1 MDQFL
6 DQETDIVAP
15 FLFKF
20 ELVMLVLVVLVVDI
34 LVVLWEGWWSWVVV
48 VGCSV
53 GLCSWLVVI
62 GVDKE

>member
-20 ELVMLVLVVLVVDI
+20 ELVMLVLVVLVDI
-34 LVVLWEGWWSWVVV
+34 LVVLGEGWWSWVVV

>member
-1 MDQFL
+1 MDLFL

-20 ELVMLVLVVLVVDI
+20 ELVMLVLVVLVDI
-34 LVVLWEGWWSWVVV
+34 LVVLGEGWWSWVVV

-53 GLCSWLVVI
+53 GFV
-62 GVDKE
+62 

>member
-1 MDQFL
+1 MRGGG
-6 DQETDIVAP
+6 V
-15 FLFKF
+15 
-20 ELVMLVLVVLVVDI
+20 
-34 LVVLWEGWWSWVVV
+34 GWWSWVVV